1 MGPKARR
8 EGGWTVY
15 LIPDDPAQETV
26 RFHLHRRFLSVLL
39 WVSAGLLGWSVF
51 VTTHYVWLHR
61 SYQRLVRMEHE
72 YEQMKQDFTKVRQY
86 SYRLQSNLEKME
98 QQVRRLQIIAG
109 VTVGRNIPQIAGV
122 GGKSAPAP
130 EAVGRA
136 HLLEQQ
142 WWLAQS
148 QQKAEVLQDQL
159 DQLYEIFQQKSVAL
173 SATPSIL
180 PVHGYVTSDFGARI
194 DPFTGAPDFHTGV
207 DISAPYGTPVV
218 ATAAGQVVFAGPH
231 GTYGHLIIIDH
242 GFGIFTYYGHLSKIL
257 IREGDRVQRWQVIGL
272 VGSSGRSTAPH
283 VHYEIR
289 YQNQPLNPLQ
299 FVVEG
304 FWATPRVLR

>member
-1 MGPKARR
+1 MRPKARR
-8 EGGWTVY
+8 EGGWTVC
-15 LIPDDPAQETV
+15 LIPDDPTQETV
-26 RFHLHRRFLSVLL
+26 RFRLHRRFLSVLL
-39 WVSAGLLGWSVF
+39 GVGAGLLGWSVF
-51 VTTHYVWLHR
+51 VTTHYVWLQR
-61 SYQRLVRMEHE
+61 SYQRLVRMEDE
-72 YEQMKQDFTKVRQY
+72 YEQMKQDFMKVRQY
-86 SYRLQSNLEKME
+86 SYRLQSDLEKME

-109 VTVGRNIPQIAGV
+109 VTAGGNIPQIAGV
-122 GGKSAPAP
+122 GGESAPAP
-130 EAVGRA
+130 EAVGRV

-180 PVHGYVTSDFGARI
+180 PVRGYVISGFGARI

-207 DISAPYGTPVV
+207 DVFAPYGTPVV
-218 ATAAGQVVFAGPH
+218 ATAAGQVVFAGPQ
-231 GTYGHLIIIDH
+231 GTYGQLIIIDH
-242 GFGIFTYYGHLSKIL
+242 GFGIFTYYGHLSKVL
-257 IREGDRVQRWQVIGL
+257 IRKGDRVQRWQVIGL
-272 VGSSGRSTAPH
+272 VGSSGRSTGPH

-304 FWATPRVLR
+304 F